1 MMQNLAEIREYWH
14 NAHEM
19 DSLPQDYLSWQAS
32 RKQAFLWENKI
43 LQSKY
48 DKLPPLQGIDVIGLF
63 LTRLKNKMDWLS
75 DQTPPKWRKAIHA
88 HGSIAK
94 IKFIPASDT
103 PFTGLFQGA
112 DCGLVRL
119 SLVGDPTRRGFAP
132 GLAIKWL
139 VDGQPS
145 ADFSALVSLAG
156 QGKNSN
162 FFAHEFS
169 NVVPTVNQI
178 GPKLINLI
186 FRRVSKYPT
195 KISLQ
200 DLGSVDQLGQSI
212 PTPCYPEQVF
222 LVPSS
227 SVQFSEH
234 SSSDFRDE
242 LTSIPTETL
251 LFSIYAVD
259 PRKIKMGDE
268 TSALPDYRQHAQHI
282 GDIISASEFVSSFY
296 GDSQLFF
303 RHHRF
308 RDQ

>member
-14 NAHEM
+14 SAHEM
-19 DSLPQDYLSWQAS
+19 DSLPQDYLSWKAS
-32 RKQAFLWENKI
+32 RKQDFLWENKI

-48 DKLPPLQGIDVIGLF
+48 DQLPPLKRIDVIGLF

-75 DQTPPKWRKAIHA
+75 DETPPKWRKAIHA

-94 IKFIPASDT
+94 IKFVPTAST

-112 DCGLVRL
+112 DYGLFRL
-119 SLVGDPTRRGFAP
+119 SLVGDPTKRGFAP

-156 QGKNSN
+156 QGKNAN
-162 FFAHEFS
+162 VFAHEFS
-169 NVVPTVNQI
+169 NIVPAVKQI

-186 FRRVSKYPT
+186 FRRVTKYPT
-195 KISLQ
+195 KISLR
-200 DLGSVDQLGQSI
+200 DLGSVNQLGQSI

-222 LVPSS
+222 LVPNP

-234 SSSDFRDE
+234 SNLDFRDE
-242 LTSIPTETL
+242 LTSIAAGTL
-251 LFSIYAVD
+251 LFSVYAVD
-259 PRKIKMGDE
+259 PSKIGDE
-268 TSALPDYRQHAQHI
+268 VIDPSDYRQHAQHI
-282 GDIISASEFVSSFY
+282 GDVITTSEFVSSFY

-308 RDQ
+308 KNQ

>member
-1 MMQNLAEIREYWH
+1 MQNLAEIREYWH
-14 NAHEM
+14 GAH
-19 DSLPQDYLSWQAS
+19 DLDPLPEDYLSWDAF
-32 RKQAFLWENKI
+32 RKQDFLWENKI

-48 DKLPPLQGIDVIGLF
+48 DKLPPLQKIDVIGLF
-63 LTRLKNKMDWLS
+63 LTRLKQKMDWLS
-75 DQTPPKWRKAIHA
+75 DETPPKWRKAIHA

-94 IKFIPASDT
+94 IKFIPTPDT

-112 DCGLVRL
+112 DHGLLRL

-139 VDGQPS
+139 VDGKPS

-169 NVVPTVNQI
+169 NIVPAMNQL
-178 GPKLINLI
+178 GPRFINLI
-186 FRRVSKYPT
+186 FRRVTKYPT

-200 DLGSVDQLGQSI
+200 DLGSVDRKGHSI
-212 PTPCYPEQVF
+212 PTPHYPEQVF
-222 LVPSS
+222 LVPNA
-227 SVQFSEH
+227 SVQFPEH
-234 SSSDFRDE
+234 SNTDFRDD
-242 LTSIPTETL
+242 LTSISAGTL
-251 LFSIYAVD
+251 LFSVYAVD
-259 PRKIKMGDE
+259 PSTMGDD
-268 TSALPDYRQHAQHI
+268 AIAPPDHRQHI
-282 GDIISASEFVSSFY
+282 GDIVTASAFISSFY

>member
-1 MMQNLAEIREYWH
+1 MMQNLAEIRKYWQG
-14 NAHEM
+14 AYEM
-19 DSLPQDYLSWQAS
+19 DPLPQDYLSWGAS
-32 RKQAFLWENKI
+32 RKQDFLWENKI

-75 DQTPPKWRKAIHA
+75 DETPPKWKKAIHA

-94 IKFIPASDT
+94 IKFMPTADT

-112 DCGLVRL
+112 DYGLLRL
-119 SLVGDPTRRGFAP
+119 SLLGDPTKRGYAP

-162 FFAHEFS
+162 VFAHEFS
-169 NVVPTVNQI
+169 NIVPAVNQI

-186 FRRVSKYPT
+186 FRRVTKYPT

-200 DLGSVDQLGQSI
+200 DLGSVNQLGQPI
-212 PTPCYPEQVF
+212 HTPCYPEQVF
-222 LVPSS
+222 LVPNL
-227 SVQFSEH
+227 SVQFPERSN
-234 SSSDFRDE
+234 SDFRDE
-242 LTSIPTETL
+242 LASIPTGTL
-251 LFSIYAVD
+251 LFSVYAVD
-259 PRKIKMGDE
+259 PGKIVDE
-268 TSALPDYRQHAQHI
+268 VIALPDYRQHAQHI
-282 GDIISASEFVSSFY
+282 GDIIVTSEIISSFY

-308 RDQ
+308 RNE